1 MTPAEYQMTN
11 EIQLASLIVVP
22 VIAFGIWA
30 LVGMIVRD
38 IRASDRAKEAAQEA
52 AAHDMRRIIQRHS
65 VAALAT
71 DLFIGRDLHSDV
83 RDQMQGKRA
92 G

>member
-1 MTPAEYQMTN
+1 MNADYQMTN
-11 EIQLASLIVVP
+11 EVTLASLIVLP
-22 VIAFGIWA
+22 VVAFGIWA

-38 IRASDRAKEAAQEA
+38 VRASDRAKEAAREA
-52 AAHDMRRIIQRHS
+52 AAHDLRRIIQRHS
-65 VAALAT
+65 ITTLAT